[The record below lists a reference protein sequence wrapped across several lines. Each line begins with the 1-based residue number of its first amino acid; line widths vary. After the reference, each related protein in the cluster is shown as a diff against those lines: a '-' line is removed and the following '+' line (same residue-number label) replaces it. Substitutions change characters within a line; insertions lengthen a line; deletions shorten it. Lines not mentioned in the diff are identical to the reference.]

1 MSRPKLRSLLA
12 LIALF
17 ALAVACQPGPEEDY
31 ANYRK
36 RTEKFR
42 ELDAQIV
49 EIESQ
54 LSDIRG
60 RWLLNA
66 SLNGGFTLGLWVVI
80 DELEGVPFEAPT
92 EGARLRARLWL
103 DDQDPREDPALVE
116 TELTLDE
123 EGRFELVAD
132 PLSLSPDVL
141 GTVDPVDARV
151 RLQSQ
156 SRNGDLFCGTVLG
169 SVTSPLELN
178 LDGSNF
184 AAVRDDEGTLTIDE
198 IPFQCP
204 PLGGGPVQPIDMG
217 TGDNVVS
224 DMTLRPEAPAIEGES
239 VPGEL
244 SGHWYL
250 NAKLRGALPLQLW
263 VSLVQSSA
271 AGEAGSIDGAIRRG
285 VDPVAAPALAT
296 FSAPLDREGRF
307 EIWLPNFSLETETAE
322 ILGDILLAA
331 ITLPS
336 ESEGD
341 PTPAFCGGAAG
352 EVSKPIPLDLEG
364 TTFYALR
371 WTPGEPAPEEI
382 PAACPNE

>member
-1 MSRPKLRSLLA
+1 MSCFTLRFLLP
-12 LIALF
+12 LIALS

-36 RTEKFR
+36 RTQKFR

-49 EIESQ
+49 EVESQ

-60 RWLLNA
+60 RWLLSA

-80 DELEGVPFEAPT
+80 DELEGVPFEEPA

-103 DDQDPREDPALVE
+103 DDQDPVQDPALVE

-123 EGRFELVAD
+123 VGRFELVAD

-156 SRNGDLFCGTVLG
+156 SRSADLFCGTVLG

-184 AAVRDDEGTLTIDE
+184 AAVRDDEGTLTVNE

-204 PLGGGPVQPIDMG
+204 PLRGAPVQPADMG
-217 TGDNVVS
+217 TEDIAAG
-224 DMTLRPEAPAIEGES
+224 DMTRRPEAPIIERES
-239 VPGEL
+239 VPGVL

-250 NAKLRGALPLQLW
+250 NARLRG
-263 VSLVQSSA
+263 
-271 AGEAGSIDGAIRRG
+271 
-285 VDPVAAPALAT
+285 
-296 FSAPLDREGRF
+296 
-307 EIWLPNFSLETETAE
+307 
-322 ILGDILLAA
+322 
-331 ITLPS
+331 
-336 ESEGD
+336 
-341 PTPAFCGGAAG
+341 
-352 EVSKPIPLDLEG
+352 
-364 TTFYALR
+364 
-371 WTPGEPAPEEI
+371 
-382 PAACPNE
+382 

>member
-1 MSRPKLRSLLA
+1 
-12 LIALF
+12 
-17 ALAVACQPGPEEDY
+17 
-31 ANYRK
+31 
-36 RTEKFR
+36 
-42 ELDAQIV
+42 
-49 EIESQ
+49 
-54 LSDIRG
+54 
-60 RWLLNA
+60 
-66 SLNGGFTLGLWVVI
+66 
-80 DELEGVPFEAPT
+80 
-92 EGARLRARLWL
+92 
-103 DDQDPREDPALVE
+103 
-116 TELTLDE
+116 
-123 EGRFELVAD
+123 
-132 PLSLSPDVL
+132 
-141 GTVDPVDARV
+141 V

-156 SRNGDLFCGTVLG
+156 SRSADLFCGTILG

-184 AAVRDDEGTLTIDE
+184 AAVRDDEGPLTVNE

-204 PLGGGPVQPIDMG
+204 PLRGAPVQPADMG
-217 TGDNVVS
+217 ARDISVD
-224 DMTLRPEAPAIEGES
+224 DMTQRPEAPTIERES

-250 NAKLRGALPLQLW
+250 NAKLRGSLPLQLW

-271 AGEAGSIDGAIRRG
+271 AGDLGSIDGAIRRG
-285 VDPVAAPALAT
+285 ADPVDAPALAT

-307 EIWLPNFSLETETAE
+307 EIWLPDFSLETETAE

-336 ESEGD
+336 EAEGG

-371 WTPGEPAPEEI
+371 WIPGEPAPEEI
-382 PAACPNE
+382 PAACPGD

>member
-116 TELTLDE
+116 TELT
-123 EGRFELVAD
+123 
-132 PLSLSPDVL
+132 
-141 GTVDPVDARV
+141 
-151 RLQSQ
+151 
-156 SRNGDLFCGTVLG
+156 C
-169 SVTSPLELN
+169 
-178 LDGSNF
+178 
-184 AAVRDDEGTLTIDE
+184 
-198 IPFQCP
+198 
-204 PLGGGPVQPIDMG
+204 
-217 TGDNVVS
+217 
-224 DMTLRPEAPAIEGES
+224 
-239 VPGEL
+239 
-244 SGHWYL
+244 
-250 NAKLRGALPLQLW
+250 
-263 VSLVQSSA
+263 
-271 AGEAGSIDGAIRRG
+271 
-285 VDPVAAPALAT
+285 
-296 FSAPLDREGRF
+296 RE
-307 EIWLPNFSLETETAE
+307 
-322 ILGDILLAA
+322 
-331 ITLPS
+331 
-336 ESEGD
+336 
-341 PTPAFCGGAAG
+341 
-352 EVSKPIPLDLEG
+352 V
-364 TTFYALR
+364 
-371 WTPGEPAPEEI
+371 
-382 PAACPNE
+382 